1 MGLTAVTNG
10 QRVLVGQL
18 EAFGSV
24 IMMKKLPTVPEKFL
38 KV

>member
-1 MGLTAVTNG
+1 MVAEFYLG
-10 QRVLVGQL
+10 QAGISLGHP
-18 EAFGSV
+18 